1 MKDTILREGEKLLDY
16 KMRLLLYVN
25 FKVRCAVFL
34 NDRNVD
40 TTKIPYFPP
49 KHYSFS
55 SMMIFNG
62 GEGGMELTVLE
73 AKNKFLRILLY
84 FELPLLFKLNSKN
97 KCT

>member
-1 MKDTILREGEKLLDY
+1 MSISKSDVLCFWVTEMLIQQ
-16 KMRLLLYVN
+16 N
-25 FKVRCAVFL
+25 FL
-34 NDRNVD
+34 
-40 TTKIPYFPP
+40 FPP

-62 GEGGMELTVLE
+62 GERGMELTDLE